1 MLGCIN
7 LTGVKVN
14 DRTVLKVSAIR
25 VENALFENFPSLI
38 SLRCDTGVFEPLFMF
53 FYVFKDC
60 KGTEST
66 DCKVGHF
73 KDECILVKLIG
84 LFFFEIL
91 FNTIDFGLFIFVVF
105 NIFENLSVEFSING
119 LKLILL

>member
-1 MLGCIN
+1 MA
-7 LTGVKVN
+7 GVKVN
-14 DRTVLKVSAIR
+14 DRTVLEVSAVR
-25 VENALFENFPSLI
+25 VENALFEDFPPLASLG
-38 SLRCDTGVFEPLFMF
+38 CDVGVFEPLFMF

-66 DCKVGHF
+66 DCKIGHF

-91 FNTIDFGLFIFVVF
+91 FNTIDFGLFILVVF
-105 NIFENLSVEFSING
+105 NVFENLSVEFSING
-119 LKLILL
+119 FKLILL